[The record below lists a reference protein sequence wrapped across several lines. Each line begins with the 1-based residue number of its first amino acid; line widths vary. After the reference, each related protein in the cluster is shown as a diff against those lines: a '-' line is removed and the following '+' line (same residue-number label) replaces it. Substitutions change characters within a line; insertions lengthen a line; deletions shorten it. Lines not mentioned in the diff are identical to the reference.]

1 MYGTFTFKDM
11 GLYDSDRYQRVN
23 LLAIDPGLHLL
34 GVSVHVLNSRSG
46 AYEKVY
52 IESINVDRTFRRRLT
67 DDSYRSEQDSC
78 LLKIYDHI
86 YDVCRHYDISFLAHE
101 EPFNNPMRPGAYG
114 PLKSTTA
121 TVRHAAMAACPSILI
136 DAMSPQNIK
145 KGVGAG
151 GTKGKEIMREKVLA
165 IPELMNVLECH
176 PDDLTEDCIDSLA
189 IGYNARNT
197 LLAPMEGWRIK

>member
-1 MYGTFTFKDM
+1 MYGTFTLKDM
-11 GLYDSDRYQRVN
+11 GLYDSDRYQRIN
-23 LLAIDPGLHLL
+23 MLAIDPGLHLL
-34 GVSVHVLNSRSG
+34 GASIHVLNSRTG

-52 IESINVDRTFRRRLT
+52 IESINVDRTFRRTLT
-67 DDSYRSEQDSC
+67 DISYRNEQDSC

-86 YDVCRHYDISFLAHE
+86 FDLVKYYDIGFLAHE

-114 PLKSTTA
+114 PLKSVVATA
-121 TVRHAAMAACPSILI
+121 RRAAIDACPTILI

-165 IPELMNVLECH
+165 IPELMDVLERH